1 MSDDLRQLEFQQCS
15 DLIDAIKW
23 VSTSGSKAL
32 GAGDAREFTSI
43 TLLERDGSGSQ
54 LAEVV
59 EYNNGNAWLGR
70 FCPCTGVLPGT
81 QYLVDGRYIKANL
94 GGASTQRKSPLV
106 MMPTELTT
114 VRLFRVNNHN
124 KANIKA
130 GSCIEANAYPG
141 DLADFQIPDD
151 PSILVASV
159 ADGFKLRRMAS
170 YNILCSFKK
179 EGTSSKT
186 TEAQKVFLVIDNNYV
201 TLTSLEKNGKRGHL
215 IASTRTPAFVK
226 HPLSLIF
233 EGVYLRKAVDVFN
246 NLSTEIRIYVDNL
259 DNPKRISFLGA
270 GGFANLELVDSTSPV
285 NQDNHSIF
293 SLCNY
298 IQGFSKHNP
307 LGMEVKSE
315 IVAEYVFDIEYFLSE
330 FATQMPHK
338 TKKMNEADDM
348 ILEMVDNTMHIYK
361 KANVQKRQL
370 AVVPTDS
377 IYNKGKW
384 LKCQIK
390 FPHMH
395 DALKSLVSYVRKEDE
410 TAKREGGEEY
420 VPDFMELDDDL
431 EGEDYDLLDFGYEIN
446 ANLAANETTHTFTL
460 RQTKRTIGGAN
471 EVYDLFL
478 ESNEFPDFKV
488 RVWMNPLAIV
498 KEVKNVQKDPE

>member
-23 VSTSGSKAL
+23 VSTSGSKTV
-32 GAGDAREFTSI
+32 GVGDAREFTSI
-43 TLLERDGSGSQ
+43 SLLERDSAGNQ

-59 EYNNGNAWLGR
+59 EFNNGNAWLGR

-106 MMPTELTT
+106 MLPTELTT

-124 KANIKA
+124 KGDIKA

-141 DLADFQIPDD
+141 DLADFQLPDD
-151 PSILVASV
+151 PPVLVASI
-159 ADGFKLRRMAS
+159 ADGFKFRRMAS

-179 EGTSSKT
+179 EGTSSKS
-186 TEAQKVFLVIDNNYV
+186 TEAQKVFLVIDNDSV

-215 IASTRTPAFVK
+215 IASSRTPAFVRN
-226 HPLSLIF
+226 PISLIF

-246 NLSTEIRIYVDNL
+246 QASSEIRIYVD
-259 DNPKRISFLGA
+259 DIEKPTRINFLGA
-270 GGFANLELVDSTSPV
+270 GGFANLELVDVTSPA
-285 NQDNHSIF
+285 NQDSHSIF

-298 IQGFSKHNP
+298 IQGFSKVNP
-307 LGMEVKSE
+307 LGMEVVSE
-315 IVAEYVFDIEYFLSE
+315 TVAEYIFDIEYFLSE
-330 FATQMPHK
+330 FATQMPQK

-348 ILEMVDNTMHIYK
+348 ILEMVGNAMHIYK

-377 IYNKGKW
+377 IYNKGEW
-384 LKCQIK
+384 RKCQIK

-395 DALKSLVSYVRKEDE
+395 DALKSLLSYIKKEEE
-410 TAKREGGEEY
+410 TARRESGEEY
-420 VPDFMELDDDL
+420 IPDFMELDDDS
-431 EGEDYDLLDFGYEIN
+431 EGEDFDLLDFGYELNSNLN
-446 ANLAANETTHTFTL
+446 ANDTTHTFTL
-460 RQTKRTIGGAN
+460 RQSRRTIGAAN
-471 EVYDLFL
+471 EIYDLFL
-478 ESNEFPDFKV
+478 ESNQYPDFKV
-488 RVWMNPLAIV
+488 RIWMNPLPVV
-498 KEVKNVQKDPE
+498 KESKDAEEEEE